1 MKILQ
6 INPSVR
12 REGADST
19 RRARQTL
26 ARLRATGPDARVSVR
41 DPA

>member
-19 RRARQTL
+19 RLARQTL